1 VRSLQKPNI
10 IAELKAYGGDV
21 YVHDPFC
28 DALEAREE
36 YGVVLTDLK
45 NIPAAEAVVLAVAH
59 RPFRSWAP
67 QEWRNLLSENA
78 VVVDVKGSAPRL
90 ELEEA
95 GVRVW
100 RL

>member
-1 VRSLQKPNI
+1 MTQKQQNTLLRLPLV
-10 IAELKAYGGDV
+10 IARRAQPD
-21 YVHDPFC
+21 
-28 DALEAREE
+28 EA
-36 YGVVLTDLK
+36 
-45 NIPAAEAVVLAVAH
+45 IHLAVTH

-67 QEWRNLLSENA
+67 QEWQNLFSENA

>member
-1 VRSLQKPNI
+1 MTQKQQNTLLRLSLV
-10 IAELKAYGGDV
+10 IARRAQPD
-21 YVHDPFC
+21 
-28 DALEAREE
+28 EA
-36 YGVVLTDLK
+36 
-45 NIPAAEAVVLAVAH
+45 IHLAVAH
-59 RPFRSWAP
+59 RPSRSWAP

-78 VVVDVKGSAPRL
+78 VVVDVQGSAPRL